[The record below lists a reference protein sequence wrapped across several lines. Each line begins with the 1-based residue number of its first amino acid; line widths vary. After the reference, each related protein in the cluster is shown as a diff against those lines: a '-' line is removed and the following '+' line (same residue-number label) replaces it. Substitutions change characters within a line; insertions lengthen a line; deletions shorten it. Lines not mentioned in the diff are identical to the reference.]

1 MQDLSHYNNMIE
13 DIIRALGVDPALCRG
28 QNSGQYSL
36 MLGSARVWI
45 DVWYIESQ
53 GRSYFQAMSPV
64 MRLPVPQ
71 VQLAYFQE
79 LLEINDKLYGVAF
92 TVYNGWAWL
101 KHIRET
107 DGLDRSEA
115 EAMVNRIGV
124 YADQYDDYLKS
135 KYGEAP
141 VVESAP
147 PGAPGQA
154 GM

>member
-1 MQDLSHYNNMIE
+1 MQDLSKYFTMVE
-13 DIIRALGVDPALCRG
+13 EIIQSLGVDPSLCRG
-28 QNSGQYSL
+28 QNPGQYSL

-53 GRSYFQAMSPV
+53 SRSYFQAMSPV
-64 MRLPVPQ
+64 MRLPILQ
-71 VQLAYFQE
+71 SQHAFFQE

-107 DGLDRSEA
+107 DGLDKSEA
-115 EAMVNRIGV
+115 EAMIHRIGV
-124 YADQYDDYLKS
+124 YADQYDDYLKG

-141 VVESAP
+141 IIGSAEP
-147 PGAPGQA
+147 CAPGQA
-154 GM
+154 L

>member
-1 MQDLSHYNNMIE
+1 MQDLSKYNTIVE
-13 DIIRALGVDPALCRG
+13 EIILALGVDPALCRG
-28 QNSGQYSL
+28 EKMGQYSL

-45 DVWYIESQ
+45 DIWYIESQ

-64 MRLPVPQ
+64 MRLPIYERQ
-71 VQLAYFQE
+71 HAFFQE

-107 DGLDRSEA
+107 DGLDKSEI
-115 EAMVNRIGV
+115 EAMVHRIGV
-124 YADQYDDYLKS
+124 YADQYDDALKT

-141 VVESAP
+141 LVETAP

-154 GM
+154 K

>member
-1 MQDLSHYNNMIE
+1 MQDLSKYFTMVE
-13 DIIRALGVDPALCRG
+13 EIIQSLGVDPSLCRG
-28 QNSGQYSL
+28 QNPGQYSL

-53 GRSYFQAMSPV
+53 SRSYFQAMSPV
-64 MRLPVPQ
+64 MRLPILQ
-71 VQLAYFQE
+71 SQHAFFQE

-107 DGLDRSEA
+107 DGLDKSEA
-115 EAMVNRIGV
+115 EAMIHRIDV
-124 YADQYDDYLKS
+124 YADQYDDYLKG

-141 VVESAP
+141 IIGSAA

-154 GM
+154 L

>member
-1 MQDLSHYNNMIE
+1 MQDLSKYFTMVE
-13 DIIRALGVDPALCRG
+13 EIIQSLGVDPSLCRG
-28 QNSGQYSL
+28 QNPGQYSL

-53 GRSYFQAMSPV
+53 SRAYFQAMSPV
-64 MRLPVPQ
+64 MRLPILQ
-71 VQLAYFQE
+71 SQHAFFQE

-107 DGLDRSEA
+107 DGLDKSEA
-115 EAMVNRIGV
+115 EAMIHRIGV
-124 YADQYDDYLKS
+124 YADQYDDYLKG

-141 VVESAP
+141 IVGSAA

-154 GM
+154 L

>member
-1 MQDLSHYNNMIE
+1 MQDLSYYFNMIE
-13 DIIRALGVDPALCRG
+13 DIIRGLGVDPALCKG
-28 QNSGQYSL
+28 ANPGQYSL

-64 MRLPVPQ
+64 MRLPVPERHKE
-71 VQLAYFQE
+71 YFQE

-124 YADQYDDYLKS
+124 YADNYDDYLKG

-141 VVESAP
+141 VQEAAA
-147 PGAPGQA
+147 PGAPAKNG
-154 GM
+154 

>member
-1 MQDLSHYNNMIE
+1 MQDLNPYFTMVE
-13 DIIRALGVDPALCRG
+13 DIIRGLGVDPSLCRG
-28 QNSGQYSL
+28 QNPGQYSL

-53 GRSYFQAMSPV
+53 GRAYFQAMSPV
-64 MRLPVPQ
+64 MRLPIRESQ
-71 VQLAYFQE
+71 HAFFQE

-107 DGLDRSEA
+107 DGLDKSEA
-115 EAMVNRIGV
+115 EAMIHRIGV
-124 YADQYDDYLKS
+124 YADNYDDYLKG

-141 VVESAP
+141 VTESAA

-154 GM
+154 L

>member
-1 MQDLSHYNNMIE
+1 MQDLCKYFTMVE
-13 DIIRALGVDPALCRG
+13 EIIQSLGVDPSLCRG
-28 QNSGQYSL
+28 QNPGQYSL

-53 GRSYFQAMSPV
+53 SRSYFQAMSPV
-64 MRLPVPQ
+64 MRLPILQ
-71 VQLAYFQE
+71 SQHAFFQE

-107 DGLDRSEA
+107 DGLDKSEA
-115 EAMVNRIGV
+115 EAMIHRIGV
-124 YADQYDDYLKS
+124 YADQYDDYLKG

-141 VVESAP
+141 IIGSAA

-154 GM
+154 L

>member
-1 MQDLSHYNNMIE
+1 MQDLSKYFTMVE
-13 DIIRALGVDPALCRG
+13 EIIQSLGVDPSLCRG
-28 QNSGQYSL
+28 QNPGQYSL

-53 GRSYFQAMSPV
+53 SRSYFQAMSPV
-64 MRLPVPQ
+64 MRLPILQ
-71 VQLAYFQE
+71 SQHAFFQE

-107 DGLDRSEA
+107 DGLDKSEA
-115 EAMVNRIGV
+115 EAMTHRIGV
-124 YADQYDDYLKS
+124 YADQYDDYLKG

-141 VVESAP
+141 IIGSAA
-147 PGAPGQA
+147 PGAPCQA
-154 GM
+154 L

>member
-1 MQDLSHYNNMIE
+1 MQDLSKYNTMIE
-13 DIIRALGVDPALCRG
+13 EIIQSLGVDPSLCRG
-28 QNSGQYSL
+28 ERPGQYSL

-64 MRLPVPQ
+64 MRLPVYERQ
-71 VQLAYFQE
+71 QAFFQE
-79 LLEINDKLYGVAF
+79 LLEVNDKLYGVAF

-107 DGLDRSEA
+107 DGLDKSEA
-115 EAMVNRIGV
+115 EAMIHRIGV
-124 YADQYDDYLKS
+124 YADQYDDYLKG

-141 VVESAP
+141 VMESAA

-154 GM
+154 K

>member
-1 MQDLSHYNNMIE
+1 MQDLSYYNAMVE
-13 DIIRALGVDPALCRG
+13 EIITSLGVDPALCRG

-64 MRLPVPQ
+64 MRLPIAAS
-71 VQLAYFQE
+71 QLAFFQE

-107 DGLDRSEA
+107 DGLDKSEA
-115 EAMVNRIGV
+115 EAMIHRIGV
-124 YADQYDDYLKS
+124 YADQYDDHLKT

-141 VVESAP
+141 ISEGAA

-154 GM
+154 V

>member
-1 MQDLSHYNNMIE
+1 MQDLSKYFTMVE
-13 DIIRALGVDPALCRG
+13 EIIQSLGVDPSLCRG
-28 QNSGQYSL
+28 QNPGQYSL

-53 GRSYFQAMSPV
+53 SRAYFQAMSPV
-64 MRLPVPQ
+64 MRLPILQ
-71 VQLAYFQE
+71 SQHAFFQE

-107 DGLDRSEA
+107 DGLDKSEA
-115 EAMVNRIGV
+115 EAMIHRIGV
-124 YADQYDDYLKS
+124 YADQYDDYLKG

-141 VVESAP
+141 VIGSAA

-154 GM
+154 L

>member
-1 MQDLSHYNNMIE
+1 MQDLSPYFLMVE
-13 DIIRALGVDPALCRG
+13 DIIRGLGVDPALCRG
-28 QNSGQYSL
+28 QNPGQYSL

-45 DVWYIESQ
+45 DVWFIESQ
-53 GRSYFQAMSPV
+53 NRAYFQAMSPV
-64 MRLPVPQ
+64 MRLPIVERQ
-71 VQLAYFQE
+71 AAFFQE
-79 LLEINDKLYGVAF
+79 LLEVNDKLYGVAF

-115 EAMVNRIGV
+115 EAMINRIGV
-124 YADQYDDYLKS
+124 YADQYDDYLKG

-141 VVESAP
+141 IAETSP

-154 GM
+154 G